1 MNTEANGIKD
11 NLQNL
16 ADDTRALLNATADAT
31 SEGMVEARNRLAS
44 ALDAAKDYCS
54 VAQQKAVNTAK
65 AADKVV
71 REHPYQAIGIA
82 FGVGA
87 LVGFLLSRRD

>member
-1 MNTEANGIKD
+1 MNTENGIKD

-16 ADDTRALLNATADAT
+16 ADDTRALLSATADAT
-31 SEGMVEARNRLAS
+31 GDRVAEARNRLAG
-44 ALDAAKDYCS
+44 ALDAAKEACTA
-54 VAQQKAVNTAK
+54 AQQRAVQTAK

-71 REHPYQAIGIA
+71 RDHPYQAIGIA

-87 LVGFLLSRRD
+87 VVGYLLSRRNN